1 MSFKDLFFNLPKE
14 LSMARSIHFHSV
26 HSTFA
31 PSQRQWRT
39 YFSADASK
47 KMAAMLMSAVVAA
60 LLVVA
65 DQLIDTWTDG
75 HLLVGWVALWMVV
88 FAVFAL
94 AMPSLRQLS
103 SALGVRIAAWMR
115 AAQLR
120 SMDEET
126 WQYAQTDYR
135 VMNELVYASTRYD
148 SAA

>member
-1 MSFKDLFFNLPKE
+1 
-14 LSMARSIHFHSV
+14 MARSIHFHSV
-26 HSTFA
+26 HSAFA

-75 HLLVGWVALWMVV
+75 HLLVGWVALWVV
-88 FAVFAL
+88 AFAVFAL
-94 AMPSLRQLS
+94 AMPSIRQLS
-103 SALGVRIAAWMR
+103 SAMSERIATWMR

-126 WQYAQTDYR
+126 WQYAQLDHR